1 MAWTISF
8 TSFGRS
14 GGRVIECRRTKEGY
28 GNHEFNKGTAENL
41 YNSLFL
47 SLPLQR
53 RSHRVEVDGRR
64 RLLLNSCG
72 GNVSSPLSLS
82 LSLSSYDFYIALLL
96 YSRKWKVRKKED
108 TRVGYEGAP
117 FRVGPGQHAGRAP
130 GPGWGQVGIYDSTPR
145 NPER

>member
-1 MAWTISF
+1 MNPIPPRSKLILKGQSVVPRPQSFHFLIRLPACLRGGGGVAWTISF
-8 TSFGRS
+8 TSVGRS

-82 LSLSSYDFYIALLL
+82 LFLPTTFISHFYYIPENGKCA
-96 YSRKWKVRKKED
+96 KKRTQE
-108 TRVGYEGAP
+108 
-117 FRVGPGQHAGRAP
+117 
-130 GPGWGQVGIYDSTPR
+130 
-145 NPER
+145 

>member
-1 MAWTISF
+1 MARRTGVGVAWTISF
-8 TSFGRS
+8 PPC
-14 GGRVIECRRTKEGY
+14 GRVIECRGTKEGY

-47 SLPLQR
+47 SLPLQC

-72 GNVSSPLSLS
+72 GNVSSPLS

-108 TRVGYEGAP
+108 TRVG
-117 FRVGPGQHAGRAP
+117 
-130 GPGWGQVGIYDSTPR
+130 
-145 NPER
+145 